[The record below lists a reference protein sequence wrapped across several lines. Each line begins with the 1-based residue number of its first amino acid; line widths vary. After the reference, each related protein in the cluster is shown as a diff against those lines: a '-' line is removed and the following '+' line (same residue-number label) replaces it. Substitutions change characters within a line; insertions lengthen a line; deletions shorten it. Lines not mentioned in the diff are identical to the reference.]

1 MMRSSLPLHTTEE
14 GRHTSHARNAICAHY
29 INQSSAP
36 CKVGSAPCPLFPR
49 ILQKN
54 APWLLFIYFIF
65 WFELLRKYESENE
78 NLDRML
84 KVEDLET
91 KRIQSEMLNRAEIIV
106 NNHIYTIENSFS
118 QLLADYGK
126 ARAFL

>member
-1 MMRSSLPLHTTEE
+1 MLL
-14 GRHTSHARNAICAHY
+14 
-29 INQSSAP
+29 
-36 CKVGSAPCPLFPR
+36 L
-49 ILQKN
+49 L
-54 APWLLFIYFIF
+54 LLFIYFFYFF
-65 WFELLRKYESENE
+65 WFELFRKYESENE

-118 QLLADYGK
+118 QLPADYSK